1 LTRLYVAGAVQ
12 FIAAVVQRIAEK
24 LESVE
29 PHAREETVLLFSA
42 HGVPMQARDR
52 MSQSVGS

>member
-1 LTRLYVAGAVQ
+1 MQ

>member
-1 LTRLYVAGAVQ
+1 LTRLGFTSPVLQ

-52 MSQSVGS
+52 